1 MLFFM
6 GVWQNEDAED
16 ADDEDDDADADEDEE
31 EEEEFSLTP
40 RRKMA
45 MPYVGNFFWSG

>member
-16 ADDEDDDADADEDEE
+16 ADDKDDDADADEDE

>member
-16 ADDEDDDADADEDEE
+16 ADDE

>member
-16 ADDEDDDADADEDEE
+16 ADDEEE
-31 EEEEFSLTP
+31 EESSLTP